1 MSSLVTVEKS
11 YLESLI
17 QRLSPSLRDA
27 VPLDLDS
34 VTIPRSEYENLLQIS
49 VHFKKLKDSLLTGGL
64 SQETLDILIY
74 GGETPTPQPYQNTHE
89 DTDTIP
95 DPIYPKK
102 PEPPAAPVADKEIE
116 TGYRGYHRNHAHV
129 ERETFDDDEDAV
141 FHGHDEKDEYDSS
154 SKSGRS
160 SAVSTGQRTVMIRG
174 LPDRVTHHDITDAV
188 RGGALLDIFLRA
200 REHMASISFVEESAA
215 QEFLH
220 YVKQHGLYV
229 AGKRVEALWS
239 ERQFYLPP
247 YVRTKINNG
256 ATRNLMISNVNPNIS
271 EALIRRDLEHI
282 HNLIVISVDYKNGN
296 AYISTNSVHN
306 ALFAR
311 SCMMS
316 RFSYKRMRISFYPDE
331 CADPFPKHHT
341 IPKVDP
347 PARVTKPAPVPNRF
361 QLLSIEDS
369 DDEDYNNDHDELT
382 GRPSLGSTHWAESE
396 ITV

>member
-1 MSSLVTVEKS
+1 M
-11 YLESLI
+11 I
-17 QRLSPSLRDA
+17 
-27 VPLDLDS
+27 
-34 VTIPRSEYENLLQIS
+34 ICRSQ
-49 VHFKKLKDSLLTGGL
+49 
-64 SQETLDILIY
+64 ILIY
-74 GGETPTPQPYQNTHE
+74 GGETPTPQPCQNAHE
-89 DTDTIP
+89 DNDTVP
-95 DPIYPKK
+95 DPIYPNK
-102 PEPPAAPVADKEIE
+102 PEPPAAPVADKEIGA
-116 TGYRGYHRNHAHV
+116 GYRGYHRNHAHV

-200 REHMASISFVEESAA
+200 REHMASISFIEEFAA

-220 YVKQHGLYV
+220 YVKQHGLYI

-247 YVRTKINNG
+247 YVRAKINNG

-347 PARVTKPAPVPNRF
+347 SARVAKPASVPNRF

-369 DDEDYNNDHDELT
+369 DDEGYNNDHDELT
-382 GRPSLGSTHWAESE
+382 GRSSLGSTHWAESE
-396 ITV
+396 ITA

>member
-1 MSSLVTVEKS
+1 M
-11 YLESLI
+11 I
-17 QRLSPSLRDA
+17 
-27 VPLDLDS
+27 
-34 VTIPRSEYENLLQIS
+34 ICRSQ
-49 VHFKKLKDSLLTGGL
+49 
-64 SQETLDILIY
+64 ILIY

-229 AGKRVEALWS
+229 AGKRVSLVAPPCLLLDRMS
-239 ERQFYLPP
+239 SDRNSNTGGSAVER
-247 YVRTKINNG
+247 
-256 ATRNLMISNVNPNIS
+256 
-271 EALIRRDLEHI
+271 
-282 HNLIVISVDYKNGN
+282 
-296 AYISTNSVHN
+296 
-306 ALFAR
+306 
-311 SCMMS
+311 
-316 RFSYKRMRISFYPDE
+316 
-331 CADPFPKHHT
+331 
-341 IPKVDP
+341 
-347 PARVTKPAPVPNRF
+347 APVLPASVC
-361 QLLSIEDS
+361 QDQ
-369 DDEDYNNDHDELT
+369 D
-382 GRPSLGSTHWAESE
+382 
-396 ITV
+396 